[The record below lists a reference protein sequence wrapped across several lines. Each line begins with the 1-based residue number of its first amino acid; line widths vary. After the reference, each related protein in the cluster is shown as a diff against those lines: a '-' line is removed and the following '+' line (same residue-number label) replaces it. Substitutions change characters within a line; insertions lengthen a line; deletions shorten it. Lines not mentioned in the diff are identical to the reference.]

1 MPFKVIGDLLDSVS
15 GHLPKHA
22 QEIFQGAFN
31 SAEEEYGGNE
41 ERSFRV
47 AWAAVKHKYEK
58 GEDGDW
64 HPKKD

>member
-1 MPFKVIGDLLDSVS
+1 MPYKSISDLPDSVS
-15 GHLPKHA
+15 EHLPKHA
-22 QEIFQGAFN
+22 QEIFQAAFN
-31 SAEEEYGGNE
+31 SAEEEYGGDE

-58 GEDGDW
+58 GADNDW